1 MTCSRRPRPVPQ
13 PEQVHLYLYLF
24 PLLRSGNRVQV
35 SEQVEDLFP
44 ARNRSRPPAATFL
57 DPDGVS

>member
-1 MTCSRRPRPVPQ
+1 MTCSRRLDLFRNRNRS
-13 PEQVHLYLYLF
+13 HLYLYLF

-44 ARNRSRPPAATFL
+44 ARNRSRPPAASFL
-57 DPDGVS
+57 DPGGIS